1 MLRGKQRRSGRGV
14 CQALRHAC
22 AEVINGDLVEIRI
35 LHIA

>member
-22 AEVINGDLVEIRI
+22 VEVINGDLVEIRI